1 MTEDMLNEFPEEMK
15 KVFGISTLGQ
25 KDLNRVRFGG
35 TYSLLDQDPRNY
47 QQVSAKG
54 FWYRFLWGTKW
65 VSFGDEV
72 DD

>member
-54 FWYRFLWGTKW
+54 F
-65 VSFGDEV
+65 
-72 DD
+72 